1 MKQLPVVKILV
12 LERVFAVIGFSDRPD
27 FYAVYAAMERQF
39 AAEATGYAIIA
50 DISGRFDNLRSKRY
64 IFGWFDDYRLNSFIY
79 LEGMTN
85 IYGKYD

>member
-39 AAEATGYAIIA
+39 AAEVTGYA
-50 DISGRFDNLRSKRY
+50 ISGRFDNLRSKRY
-64 IFGWFDDYRLNSFIY
+64 IFGWFDNCRYKSIVFGRYDKY
-79 LEGMTN
+79 LW
-85 IYGKYD
+85 KL

>member
-39 AAEATGYAIIA
+39 AAEVTGYAIIA

-64 IFGWFDDYRLNSFIY
+64 IFGWFDDCRYKSIVFGRYDKY
-79 LEGMTN
+79 LW
-85 IYGKYD
+85 KV